1 MKSNDRNIVRT
12 AGTRCSLCSRPDRD
26 DLDRDLVLQKKTQT
40 EVAQLVG
47 VDRSSVS
54 RHVKNHLQPQIAS
67 EILLGEE
74 FSVMNVVEELDRI
87 YGRRQ
92 LAIERAGMAGDARLE
107 RDLLNSQQRLLFD
120 VVKAVTQLG
129 EGGLRYLE
137 GLQNRKHAG
146 SGGRVP
152 RGNPGPIGG
161 YPEKEQETG

>member
-87 YGRRQ
+87 YDGVSSRSNALGWRAM
-92 LAIERAGMAGDARLE
+92 LAW
-107 RDLLNSQQRLLFD
+107 
-120 VVKAVTQLG
+120 
-129 EGGLRYLE
+129 
-137 GLQNRKHAG
+137 
-146 SGGRVP
+146 
-152 RGNPGPIGG
+152 RGIC
-161 YPEKEQETG
+161 